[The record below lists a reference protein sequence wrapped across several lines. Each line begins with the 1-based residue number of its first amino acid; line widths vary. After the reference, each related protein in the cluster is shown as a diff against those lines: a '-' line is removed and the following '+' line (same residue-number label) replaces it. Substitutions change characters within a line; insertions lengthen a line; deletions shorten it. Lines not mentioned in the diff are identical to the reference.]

1 MDRQRDLESRLS
13 SERQG
18 RLNLSDRLD
27 EITKVSP
34 GSCMVHCQFVH
45 ELLADERPQSAKRHE
60 KDATTLRDRLSEVE
74 PLLTETQQERFQI
87 QKQSE
92 QQRQERSE
100 LLLRVFKDVN
110 KFLGTE
116 VSPLYCSHSLFTDG
130 PLVVIFSLLANT
142 AHASR
147 ITRLLPTLESLGI
160 LSSPGF
166 DR

>member
-1 MDRQRDLESRLS
+1 MDRQRDLEGRLS

-27 EITKVSP
+27 EITKVSRAA
-34 GSCMVHCQFVH
+34 
-45 ELLADERPQSAKRHE
+45 ADLRVGIGVAHFLQSAKRHE
-60 KDATTLRDRLSEVE
+60 RDASTLRERLSEVE

-110 KFLGTE
+110 RFLGAE
-116 VSPLYCSHSLFTDG
+116 VSFRSLPSHHISISPFT
-130 PLVVIFSLLANT
+130 VER
-142 AHASR
+142 SR
-147 ITRLLPTLESLGI
+147 GAR
-160 LSSPGF
+160 
-166 DR
+166 